1 MTLRE
6 ELGFPNPV
14 KSPSH
19 EALLGLVVTATL
31 LTKEGDRVLRPL
43 GLSDSQFNVLA
54 LLRFQSEDGSLDQTT
69 LGRMLV
75 VNRSNVTGLVDR
87 MEKAGWVV
95 RASDG
100 NDRRVKRVC
109 LTPEGRRLAESAD
122 RKYMARVHAVMGAL
136 SEKERE
142 TLAKVLEKVRGTLK
156 IENR

>member
-14 KSPSH
+14 KHPSH

-54 LLRFQSEDGSLDQTT
+54 LLRFQADDGSLDQTT

-87 MEKAGWVV
+87 MEKAGWVE
-95 RASDG
+95 RTSDG
-100 NDRRVKRVC
+100 NDRRVKRVR
-109 LTPEGRRLAESAD
+109 LTAEGRRLADATD

-142 TLAKVLEKVRGTLK
+142 SLGKTLEKIRFHLK
-156 IENR
+156 NDRK